1 MFRSRF
7 CCRLAAI
14 IFLLLSSNGVAG
26 EAASDASLQI
36 LVYGASG
43 KVGSELVSEALQ
55 RGHSVTAVSRDP
67 SRITRVHERLSAVQG
82 DVLDEKSVQE
92 LVSDRDVVIISVRGV
107 VGDSTDPGDAVPYMA
122 VQNVVNALRNQ
133 GDGAARLIHVGG
145 SGSLEVKPGV
155 NYADTMPTAF
165 MPRKLEVEILGQV
178 LALEYLRTVSDVR
191 WSFATPAKYFTN
203 GKRTGEFRIG
213 GDQMMKDKRGRSN
226 ISRADFAVA
235 VIDEVETAK
244 YVGQRFSVAY

>member
-1 MFRSRF
+1 M
-7 CCRLAAI
+7 L
-14 IFLLLSSNGVAG
+14 FLFASYGQAG
-26 EAASDASLQI
+26 EGTPDVSLRI

-43 KVGSELVSEALQ
+43 KVGSEVVNEALH

-67 SRITRVHERLSAVQG
+67 SRITRVHERLSAVRG
-82 DVLDEKSVQE
+82 DVLDEESVRE
-92 LVSDRDVVIISVRGV
+92 LVSNQDVVIISVRGV
-107 VGDSTDPGDAVPYMA
+107 VGDSSNPRDAVPYIA
-122 VQNVVNALRNQ
+122 VENVVNTLRGH

-155 NYADTMPTAF
+155 MYADTMPTAF
-165 MPRKLEVEILGQV
+165 MPRKLEVEIFGQV
-178 LALEYLRTVSDVR
+178 LALEYLRGVTDVQ

-203 GKRTGEFRIG
+203 GKRTGVFRIG
-213 GDQMMKDKRGRSN
+213 GDQMMKDKRDRSN

-235 VIDEVETAK
+235 VIDEAETAK